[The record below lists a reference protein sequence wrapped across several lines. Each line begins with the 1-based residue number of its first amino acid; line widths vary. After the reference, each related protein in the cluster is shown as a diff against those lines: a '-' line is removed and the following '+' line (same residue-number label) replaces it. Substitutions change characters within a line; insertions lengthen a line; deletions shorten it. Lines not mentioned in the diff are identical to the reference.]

1 VKNKTHQWIAITV
14 VASIAVLAAGWFL
27 LISPKRAQ
35 VSSLKSDAVSAEAQ
49 NSQLQTKLAVLR
61 SQQKGVAAENAA
73 LAKLADKIPTTPD
86 LPGLLRK
93 LTASATTA
101 NVDLTSLQ
109 PGLPTAMAS
118 APGISS
124 ITIAM
129 VVTGK
134 YFDVEQYLSGLE
146 TLDRG
151 LLVTGITMAPTAQP
165 SQVGASPGLTAN
177 ISMIAFTGNLSS
189 AGAADAASHTSTSG

>member
-1 VKNKTHQWIAITV
+1 VKNKTHQWIAISV
-14 VASIAVLAAGWFL
+14 VASLVVLAAGWFL
-27 LISPKRAQ
+27 LISPKHSQ
-35 VSSLKSDAVSAEAQ
+35 VAGLKSDAANAETQ
-49 NSQLQTKLAVLR
+49 NSQLQTKLTVLR
-61 SQQKGVAAENAA
+61 SQQKGITAENAA

-93 LTASATTA
+93 LSASSTSA
-101 NVDLTSLQ
+101 NVDLTSLT
-109 PGLPTAMAS
+109 PAPPTPLVS

-134 YFDVEQYLSGLE
+134 YFDVEQYLSDLE

-151 LLVTGITMAPTAQP
+151 LLVTGITLAPTAP
-165 SQVGASPGLTAN
+165 AGAVGVSPDLTAN
-177 ISMIAFTGNLSS
+177 VSMIAFTGSLTSGS
-189 AGAADAASHTSTSG
+189 ASHTSTSG